1 VSGEAV
7 AASDEPLRV
16 PSLAEFLRSLDR
28 RVLALFLVAVALCL
42 ADVVIPELFAGG
54 KTKDYELWFNTGR
67 AALNGG
73 DIYAGRGD
81 GLLSFLYPPFA
92 AVLLAPLSLLGK
104 PLMYGALAL
113 INAGAWVV
121 VAAALRILCA
131 RAPHTALSDL
141 LPSLICGS
149 LIFLTFDLGQPNLL
163 LLAFILAGFV
173 AIEAGRRGLGGALI
187 GFAAAIKAFPIA
199 ILLYLLARRQ
209 WRAAIAMVVALAIFS
224 LAVPALVFGPTKAVA
239 DLSRWTSA
247 MTSLNEQVFG
257 QRPNHNWSYH
267 NQSLFALTHRLTRPI
282 DAAES
287 PTPAGAFTINVVDLG
302 FAGANRVYL
311 ALCALIG
318 GGFLFLLAKSD
329 ARRREVRVAEL
340 AILLSLDVVASPEAH
355 DYYFVWLIF
364 PIAALIDF
372 YRTAR
377 PGRDRRVLAVSLAGA
392 MVCMALAINGAP
404 IVFQAYGC
412 LDWAVAFLI
421 FGLVF
426 EIALRQAGA
435 ADSATPSPRNRAAA
449 SFPPNH

>member
-1 VSGEAV
+1 
-7 AASDEPLRV
+7 
-16 PSLAEFLRSLDR
+16 
-28 RVLALFLVAVALCL
+28 
-42 ADVVIPELFAGG
+42 
-54 KTKDYELWFNTGR
+54 
-67 AALNGG
+67 
-73 DIYAGRGD
+73 
-81 GLLSFLYPPFA
+81 
-92 AVLLAPLSLLGK
+92 
-104 PLMYGALAL
+104 M
-113 INAGAWVV
+113 
-121 VAAALRILCA
+121 
-131 RAPHTALSDL
+131 SDL

-199 ILLYLLARRQ
+199 ILFYLAARRQ
-209 WRAAIAMVVALAIFS
+209 WRAASAMVLALAIFS
-224 LAVPALVFGPTKAVA
+224 LAVPAAVFGPGKAVS
-239 DLSRWTSA
+239 DLTRWTRA
-247 MTSLNEQVFG
+247 MTSVDEQVFG
-257 QRPNHNWSYH
+257 QRPNHNWSYR

-318 GGFLFLLAKSD
+318 GAFLLLLAKAD
-329 ARRREVRVAEL
+329 ARRREVRVCEL

-377 PGRDRRVLAVSLAGA
+377 PGARATRARGLARRRHAVHGFGDQRHADHFSGLRLPGLGGRLPDLRPRLRDRLAPGWSGRFREPIATRRRRRAVAAKPLKRRRFHRTGGA
-392 MVCMALAINGAP
+392 SPASRGPSGAP
-404 IVFQAYGC
+404 T
-412 LDWAVAFLI
+412 AVAEL
-421 FGLVF
+421 L
-426 EIALRQAGA
+426 AYNLY
-435 ADSATPSPRNRAAA
+435 
-449 SFPPNH
+449 